1 MLAHGG
7 HVSSVKA
14 NRPDHH
20 LIDFTTAM
28 FVIAAAFPIIL
39 FVPRVRLFELATETA
54 AVFCIPPNA
63 NSNNSSHDETNPQTR
78 GLCPP

>member
-7 HVSSVKA
+7 HVSSAKA

-28 FVIAAAFPIIL
+28 FVIAAAFPIIF
-39 FVPRVRLFELATETA
+39 FVSRVKT
-54 AVFCIPPNA
+54 V
-63 NSNNSSHDETNPQTR
+63 
-78 GLCPP
+78 

>member
-7 HVSSVKA
+7 HVSSAKT

-28 FVIAAAFPIIL
+28 YVIAAAFPIIL
-39 FVPRVRLFELATETA
+39 LSLGSRQMVLATETA
-54 AVFCIPPNA
+54 AVSLYTAQC
-63 NSNNSSHDETNPQTR
+63 
-78 GLCPP
+78 

>member
-7 HVSSVKA
+7 HVSSTKA

-28 FVIAAAFPIIL
+28 FVIAAAFPIIFL
-39 FVPRVRLFELATETA
+39 SLGSDSL
-54 AVFCIPPNA
+54 
-63 NSNNSSHDETNPQTR
+63 S
-78 GLCPP
+78 

>member
-7 HVSSVKA
+7 HVSSAKA

-28 FVIAAAFPIIL
+28 FVIAAAFPKFYCPSGQTK
-39 FVPRVRLFELATETA
+39 FVSNGNGGRFFVYRPMLT
-54 AVFCIPPNA
+54 
-63 NSNNSSHDETNPQTR
+63 NNSSHDEIKPQTR

>member
-20 LIDFTTAM
+20 FIDFTTAM
-28 FVIAAAFPIIL
+28 FVIAAAFPKFYL
-39 FVPRVRLFELATETA
+39 SLG
-54 AVFCIPPNA
+54 
-63 NSNNSSHDETNPQTR
+63 SDEV
-78 GLCPP
+78 C